1 MTKPTAAMKEAMM
14 SAELG
19 DDVFGDDPTV
29 IQLEKMCAS
38 MFGKP
43 AGILHTLAH
52 RYTHIHIHI
61 DDHACIFLVSVF
73 LF

>member
-1 MTKPTAAMKEAMM
+1 MKEAMIN
-14 SAELG
+14 AQLG

-43 AGILHTLAH
+43 AGITYL
-52 RYTHIHIHI
+52 HI
-61 DDHACIFLVSVF
+61 DTHTYTYT
-73 LF
+73 